1 MWTPHLHVCKAAS
14 KNNKKSLRINYRI
27 DRERFPISVGIDKR
41 NCVAEAVDSRHAPAA
56 RPRDQEEIRRRRKI
70 DGHNNAVGGRRRR
83 KKEKKGKSYIKR
95 WISFFPFI
103 VPLFDFDFFSFS
115 FILSRIMFA
124 CARTQIQTQHN
135 RRMKRVEDGYRISK
149 EKKKDHH
156 GGGFE
161 EEGTKISP
169 QAESWPAFV
178 LRGNGG
184 MIATR
189 W

>member
-149 EKKKDHH
+149 EKKKTTTGAALKKREPKSAHRPKADQRLCC
-156 GGGFE
+156 GEME
-161 EEGTKISP
+161 E
-169 QAESWPAFV
+169 
-178 LRGNGG
+178 
-184 MIATR
+184 
-189 W
+189 